1 MGNKSIAEVK
11 AIEKKN
17 KERLLKVNPNLN
29 EDSGIYFMI

>member
-1 MGNKSIAEVK
+1 MGNKSIAK
-11 AIEKKN
+11 AKIIEKRN